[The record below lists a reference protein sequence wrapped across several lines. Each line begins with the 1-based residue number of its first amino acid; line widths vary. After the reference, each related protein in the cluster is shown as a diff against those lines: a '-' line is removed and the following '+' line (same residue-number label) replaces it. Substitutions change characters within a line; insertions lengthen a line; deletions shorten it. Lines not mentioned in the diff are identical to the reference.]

1 MMQSSKA
8 QRKCDMNIQQI
19 MVRKQEEQRLSPRM
33 ARASLQRQ
41 KNKRPKKSMVRKRGE
56 TMDSSDLKLPRS
68 FFAEV
73 ADGSLVDATCSVFAV
88 ASDVPAVWF

>member
-1 MMQSSKA
+1 
-8 QRKCDMNIQQI
+8 
-19 MVRKQEEQRLSPRM
+19 
-33 ARASLQRQ
+33 
-41 KNKRPKKSMVRKRGE
+41 
-56 TMDSSDLKLPRS
+56 MDSSDLKLPLS